1 MVAINTTTMTTI
13 GSELSTW
20 LWLNVGVLGQT
31 RSSQAIGSFIGYCTC
46 CILRFVC
53 YEVSNAA
60 RINKPLTCLL
70 WSWVSLL
77 SVPGKVLTRILLD
90 RVRQKLLTHQRHEQ
104 SGFTPKMSTEDRI
117 LALRILTERLH
128 SGGLP
133 HSAAGSLC
141 VSPQGVR
148 LGEPRCTLE
157 NPGPPRN
164 TPKARQPD
172 IRPVFWYK
180 ECCKV

>member
-1 MVAINTTTMTTI
+1 MTIFTEIYQHQKNKLCLNKLERTLFRKPMVAINTTTMTTI

-77 SVPGKVLTRILLD
+77 SVPGKVLTRILD
-90 RVRQKLLTHQRHEQ
+90 SVRQKLLTHQRHEQ
-104 SGFTPKMSTEDRI
+104 SWFHTQEVYRRSHPDTTCVHR
-117 LALRILTERLH
+117 A
-128 SGGLP
+128 
-133 HSAAGSLC
+133 SA
-141 VSPQGVR
+141 
-148 LGEPRCTLE
+148 
-157 NPGPPRN
+157 
-164 TPKARQPD
+164 
-172 IRPVFWYK
+172 
-180 ECCKV
+180 